1 MPTLKIHQ
9 IYYSA
14 DSRAGLDAGFLP
26 LDNMRNERPDWRE
39 YWPIRSFLLGQSLD
53 PDGFYGFFSP
63 KFGAKTKLDSGAVI
77 EFVAQQVGEADVIL
91 FSPFFDQIAY
101 PINIFE
107 QGAMQHA
114 DSMPAFRECA
124 SMVAPGIDF
133 DDLVMCSANTVFCN
147 FFVARAAFWKEWLDK
162 CELIFRFAEEGQTDL
177 ARRLNRNTNHDGGG
191 VPEKVFVIER
201 IASLM
206 LAAGTPWSVKAYNP
220 FGLPWSGAQIA
231 KFRLEMAF
239 LDALKVAYL
248 KEGHPQYLDA
258 FHRLRQVVNQWLSAP
273 SPEG

>member
-1 MPTLKIHQ
+1 MHPIKIHQ

-14 DSRAGLDAGFLP
+14 DTRHGLDAGFMP
-26 LDNMRNERPDWRE
+26 LDNMRNQRPDWRE
-39 YWPIRSFLLGQSLD
+39 YWPIRNYLQSRSLD
-53 PDGFYGFFSP
+53 PAAFYGFFSP
-63 KFGAKTKLDSGAVI
+63 KFGSKTLLDSRAVI
-77 EFVAQQVGEADVIL
+77 DFVARRSSDADVIL
-91 FSPFFDQIAY
+91 FSPFFDQMAY

-114 DSMPAFRECA
+114 DTMPVFRDCA
-124 SMVAPGIDF
+124 LMVAPDIDF
-133 DDLVMCSANTVFCN
+133 DGLVMSSTNTVFCN
-147 FFVARAAFWKEWLDK
+147 FFVARATFWEAWLDI
-162 CELIFRFAEEGQTDL
+162 CESIFRLAEEGKTDL
-177 ARRLNRNTNHDGGG
+177 ARKLNANTGHDGGG
-191 VPEKVFVIER
+191 VPRKVFVIER

-206 LAAGTPWSVKAYNP
+206 LAAGTQWRARAYNP
-220 FGLPWSGAQIA
+220 FALPWSGARIA
-231 KFRLEMAF
+231 NFRLEMAF